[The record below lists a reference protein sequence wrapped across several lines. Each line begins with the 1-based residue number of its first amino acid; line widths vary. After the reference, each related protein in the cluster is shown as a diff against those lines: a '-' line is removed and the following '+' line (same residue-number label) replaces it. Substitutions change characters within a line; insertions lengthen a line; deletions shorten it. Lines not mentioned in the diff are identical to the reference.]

1 MIELKN
7 VSKFYN
13 NNGNVALG
21 LRNVNLKLYKN
32 EIVAI
37 VGESGA
43 GKSTLLN
50 VICGVDTYEEGEIL
64 FKGNET
70 SYFNQNDMD
79 LFRKNNV
86 AFIYQQYNLIDS
98 YTVLENVMLPLLMN
112 NYNFEDAKIRATE
125 LIEKVGLK
133 DRISNKGINLSGG
146 EKQRCVI
153 ARALASDCEILACD
167 EPTGNLDS
175 KTGRQIIDLIK
186 EISKDKLVLIVTHN
200 YEQIEDIV
208 TRTIKVA
215 DGEIIEDYKKEK
227 IDDNI
232 LGDMNLSIKSIDKKN
247 LFRIAFQ
254 NLKNTPRK
262 TIFSG
267 IVMIIISF
275 MFFFLL
281 LSCFS
286 YDDQRRFNLNE
297 NYKNGIHNRLL
308 VFNADHSA
316 LDISDFEK
324 IDAYMVQNPFY
335 EDIVM
340 RVDYD
345 DSLNGEMNGNYV
357 TLQGIFSSYIPQK
370 YELVAGN
377 IPTKEMDCLVLFP
390 LEKLDDTVA
399 RMYNRVGRRLIING
413 LYSEE
418 LYISGYGYSSEVSEI
433 TFIPYGEELFRL
445 LSDIYYNKLAVKV
458 KVDDGEYKN
467 INFSFGPEDSKPRL
481 FVTGPKEVNVNELYF
496 KLVDI
501 YDYELKDYEIIY
513 SNSKYESMFAYI
525 PKHMVIEDVF
535 EMSIYPHMDDVDDVM
550 RYLKS
555 CGYEVVRP
563 GKSGP
568 LDTIEAKL
576 TFLIVVA
583 ICVVASIIL
592 AFIVYLIFLRIYA
605 SKKIDYTVM
614 RSLGFIKRYLA
625 KIVEI
630 ELLLFGVV
638 SAIISIIVFAGLYL
652 GGIEAF
658 VIFKYNSV
666 FISICYIIAMMLFSL
681 LIARRFNKKLFKFSV
696 GVSFKGDEVTN
707 D

>member
-496 KLVDI
+496 RIADI